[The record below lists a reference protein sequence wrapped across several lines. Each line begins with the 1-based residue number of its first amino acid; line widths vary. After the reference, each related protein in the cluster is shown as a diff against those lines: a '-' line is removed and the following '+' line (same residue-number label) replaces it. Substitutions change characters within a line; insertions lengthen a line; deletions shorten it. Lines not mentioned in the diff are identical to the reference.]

1 MGPTAR
7 LYSDN
12 NSASSRSTPPIGN
25 NYGPAGAATAPIGF
39 VDDDEDDALH
49 TFTAAE
55 KRDVDSTSKFNISS
69 WRGWANAMMLF
80 FLLMA
85 IVGIFAIYPIITF
98 YVNTNAAHGGHTS
111 GYNLGG
117 VNASGQYP
125 MIPNLPQ
132 LIDPDTPEDVKTRT
146 GFDGE
151 QWNLVFSDEFNVDGR
166 TFFPG
171 DDPFWTAVDIHYWPT
186 K

>member
-1 MGPTAR
+1 MGPTAN
-7 LYSDN
+7 LYNHVSLPPR
-12 NSASSRSTPPIGN
+12 SSSTGHSRV
-25 NYGPAGAATAPIGF
+25 AAAPEAFI
-39 VDDDEDDALH
+39 DDDEDDALH

-55 KRDVDSTSKFNISS
+55 KRNIDSVSKVDITSL
-69 WRGWANAMMLF
+69 RGWANALMLVV
-80 FLLMA
+80 LLLA
-85 IVGIFAIYPIITF
+85 LVGIFAIYPIASF
-98 YVNTNAAHGGHTS
+98 YYNNNNSNGANTA

-125 MIPNLPQ
+125 VIPNLPQ

-166 TFFPG
+166 TFYPG